1 MRISQI
7 DLDTLEEKN
16 GHTDA
21 ALRSIRSVF
30 SKYGGE
36 CLEAARDP
44 LFARIITVPTS
55 FDLEAAA
62 TGAADS
68 LLKDGGL
75 ASWQTPAIQARGDLM
90 MAAGTCRSHSARLAQ
105 MQFSKNNLT
114 PPMSASATSTSTL
127 LMKGWRIQAST
138 SMRLNVSG

>member
-1 MRISQI
+1 MHRAVGGDGGSRRDAAKQLVGEAVSRQMRISQI

-21 ALRSIRSVF
+21 GLRNIRSVF
-30 SKYGGE
+30 CKYGGE

-44 LFARIITVPTS
+44 LFARIITVPAS
-55 FDLEAAA
+55 FELEAAA
-62 TGAADS
+62 TRAADS

-90 MAAGTCRSHSARLAQ
+90 MVAGTCRSHIGAARSDAIFQ
-105 MQFSKNNLT
+105 K
-114 PPMSASATSTSTL
+114 
-127 LMKGWRIQAST
+127 
-138 SMRLNVSG
+138 